1 MYLKAN
7 YNDIENV
14 SNKVMNETVKLEETF
29 KEMEDLVE
37 SIRSCWTGPDAENF
51 INNSST
57 FIKNCNQEVTDL
69 KNICD
74 FTKKVSDAYRGK
86 DIAWGEKIKSVGDEY
101 EK

>member
-14 SNKVMNETVKLEETF
+14 SNIVMSETVKLENNF
-29 KEMEDLVE
+29 NEMVQLIE
-37 SIRSCWTGPDAENF
+37 SIRSCWTGADAENF

-57 FIKNCNQEVTDL
+57 FIKNCSQEVNDL
-69 KNICD
+69 KNMCE

-86 DIAWGEKIKSVGDEY
+86 DVSWGDMIKKAGDEY